1 MAPSAERR
9 QTPYSMTR
17 HAESL
22 CKRSYSVSKNIS
34 GEKKKKK
41 KNKEDHD
48 A

>member
-1 MAPSAERR
+1 MDPSAERQ

-22 CKRSYSVSKNIS
+22 CQRSYSVSKNIS
-34 GEKKKKK
+34 GEKKKR
-41 KNKEDHD
+41 NKGDHH